1 MKILV
6 TGRGG
11 QVARALAERG
21 SMRGSEIDLK
31 FVQRP
36 RLDLADPE
44 SIARVIGE
52 VQPELI
58 VSAAAYTAV
67 DKAED
72 EPELAMAVNGEAPGH
87 IGRAAAQVG
96 AGVLH
101 LSTDYV
107 FDGSGEEPW
116 TESDRTGPLGLY
128 GRSKLAGEQAL
139 AASGARHAI
148 IRTAWVY
155 SPFGANFVKTMLRL
169 AEERDE
175 LTIVADQYGNPTSAH
190 DIADALL
197 AVVGSWADDPQPG
210 ASPVYH
216 FGGTGSTN
224 WADFA
229 RAIFA
234 ESEKHGGP
242 TARVRDIPSSE
253 FPTRATRPANSRLD
267 SSLFAETFGY
277 RSPRWRDSLASVVDR
292 LVGS

>member
-6 TGRGG
+6 TGRDG
-11 QVARALAERG
+11 QVARSLAERG
-21 SMRGSEIDLK
+21 SMRGSEIDLR

-36 RLDLADPE
+36 QFNLADPE
-44 SIARVIGE
+44 TIARVIGE
-52 VQPELI
+52 VRPDLI

-67 DKAED
+67 DQAED
-72 EPELAMAVNGEAPGH
+72 EPDLAMAVNGEAPGH
-87 IGRAAAQVG
+87 IGRAAADIG
-96 AGVLH
+96 AGVIH

-116 TESDRTGPLGLY
+116 RESDTTGPLGTY
-128 GRSKLAGEQAL
+128 GRTKLAGEEAL

-169 AEERDE
+169 AEDREE
-175 LTIVADQYGNPTSAH
+175 LTIVADQFGNPTSAH

-197 AVVGSWADDPQPG
+197 AVADSWAADPECG
-210 ASPVYH
+210 ANEVYH

-267 SSLFAETFGY
+267 SILFAETFGY